1 MARSGDR
8 SRSGP
13 ARTAGKASGRVV
25 PPPEAEG
32 GSAEDGGRVD
42 AEDLS
47 SDGEVADGDF
57 LAAAGLHVRDD
68 SAFDRVSGGALCMPE
83 NTSEE
88 IGIRDLR
95 AKLGD
100 VVNDISVRGGVTYIT
115 SYGWRVAAIVPVTV
129 AEALEAKHQAGAT
142 ES

>member
-1 MARSGDR
+1 
-8 SRSGP
+8 
-13 ARTAGKASGRVV
+13 
-25 PPPEAEG
+25 
-32 GSAEDGGRVD
+32 
-42 AEDLS
+42 
-47 SDGEVADGDF
+47 
-57 LAAAGLHVRDD
+57 
-68 SAFDRVSGGALCMPE
+68 MPE